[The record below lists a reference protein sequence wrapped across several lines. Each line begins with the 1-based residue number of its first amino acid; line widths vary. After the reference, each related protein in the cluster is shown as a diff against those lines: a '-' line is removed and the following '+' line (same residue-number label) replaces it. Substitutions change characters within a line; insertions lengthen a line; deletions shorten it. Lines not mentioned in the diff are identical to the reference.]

1 MRRKG
6 VLITLLF
13 LWVYLVGMGYLY
25 PLIPFD
31 RKKLAR
37 LLYRRPVTKKNS

>member
-1 MRRKG
+1 MELRSFCVWAAVAKP
-6 VLITLLF
+6 
-13 LWVYLVGMGYLY
+13 LVGKGYLY